1 MSLSHPRLPALLLLP
16 ALLALA
22 LPAAAG
28 FGPREECA
36 AALLMEAAT
45 GEILYAEHADR
56 EWIPASVVKMMLLL
70 LTQEAL
76 EAGRVGTTDV
86 VTASARA
93 QAQGGSQVYLA
104 AGETATLQRLLE
116 AVAVG
121 SANDATMAV
130 AEHVFGS
137 AEAAV
142 AAMNERAAVLGMR
155 TTRYVNVTGLPDRGR
170 PDNRSSARD
179 QALLA
184 REIVRRRPGVLAW
197 TRLTETDFRPDLR
210 LRCTNALLVR
220 CPGVDGLKTGYH
232 AKARY
237 NLVATAEREGRRLI
251 AVVLGSPSEAQ
262 RNRVATRLLE
272 RGFQDWL
279 LVTGLQAGE
288 GFGAEFPVA
297 GGWRDTVP
305 VVAAQT
311 LQFTATPQQ
320 ASRVR
325 IQLAPGAR
333 LAAPLKAG
341 EVIGQIQATLDG
353 RLLASVPAV
362 TGRGVGR
369 RWFGKGRA
377 ASGAPWPELP
387 VRVSARSREP

>member
-1 MSLSHPRLPALLLLP
+1 LPFRRLTAALALC

-22 LPAAAG
+22 VPAAAG
-28 FGPREECA
+28 TAAREECA

-45 GEILYAEHADR
+45 GEVLYAEHPDR

-76 EAGRVGTTDV
+76 EGGRIAVTDV
-86 VTASARA
+86 VTASPRA
-93 QAQGGSQVYLA
+93 QAQGGSQVYLT

-137 AEAAV
+137 AAAAV
-142 AAMNERAAVLGMR
+142 AAMNERAALLGM
-155 TTRYVNVTGLPDRGR
+155 TTTHYVNVTGLPERGR
-170 PDNRSSARD
+170 PDNRSCARD

-184 REIVRRRPGVLAW
+184 REIVLRRPGVLAW
-197 TRLTETDFRPDLR
+197 THLTETEFRPGLR
-210 LRCTNALLVR
+210 LHCTNALLKR

-232 AKARY
+232 GKAHY

-251 AVVLGSPSEAQ
+251 AVVLGSPSAGL
-262 RNRVATRLLE
+262 RNRVTARLLE
-272 RGFQDWL
+272 RGFQDWQ
-279 LVTGLQAGE
+279 LVTGLRAGE

-297 GGWRDTVP
+297 GGWRNTVP
-305 VVAAQT
+305 VLAAQA
-311 LQFTATPQQ
+311 LQFSVTPQQ
-320 ASRVR
+320 AARVR
-325 IQLAPGAR
+325 IQLAAGAR

-341 EVIGQIQATLDG
+341 EVVGQIQATLDG
-353 RLLASVPAV
+353 RLLVSVPAV
-362 TGRGVGR
+362 AGRGVGR
-369 RWFGKGRA
+369 RWFGKGSA
-377 ASGAPWPELP
+377 AERAPWPELP
-387 VRVSARSREP
+387 ARASARGRQP